1 MKHRIILVA
10 LLGALTLS
18 ACVPAV
24 MFGGAVAGA
33 YTASDR
39 RTVSQQIDDKKLD
52 ALIERRIE
60 ENFGETIHVNAT
72 AFNGVVLLTG
82 EIPTPELRTAF
93 QQLIQL
99 TPNVRR
105 FIDETK
111 QIPLSSTQW
120 RLNDAAMTTKVKSRL
135 ANSQAFHI
143 AHIKVVTEGNDIY
156 LMGKVSQ
163 KEADAAIEIARTTSA
178 VNRVVNAFEIMTE
191 EEWQQEQAAKAA
203 SQPNPQERAEGL
215 KK

>member
-1 MKHRIILVA
+1 MKKIILAA
-10 LLGALTLS
+10 LLSSLTLS

-33 YTASDR
+33 YAASDR
-39 RTVSQQIDDKKLD
+39 RSVEQQIEDKRLD
-52 ALIERRIE
+52 SLIERRIE
-60 ENFGETIHVNAT
+60 ENFGESIHVNAT

-82 EIPTPELRTAF
+82 EIPTPELRASF
-93 QQLIQL
+93 QQLLQL
-99 TPNVRR
+99 TPNVKR

-135 ANSQAFHI
+135 ANTDAFHI
-143 AHIKVVTEGNDIY
+143 AHIKVVTEGNDVY
-156 LMGKVSQ
+156 LMGRVSQ
-163 KEADAAIEIARTTSA
+163 KEADAAIAIARTTTA

-191 EEWQQEQAAKAA
+191 EEWQKEVVSKAAAKV
-203 SQPNPQERAEGL
+203 SPPERAESP

>member
-1 MKHRIILVA
+1 MRKRLLAA
-10 LLGALTLS
+10 LLCAMSLS
-18 ACVPAV
+18 GCVPAV

-33 YTASDR
+33 YSASDR
-39 RTVSQQIDDKKLD
+39 RTLSQQINDKKLD

-82 EIPTPELRTAF
+82 EIPSQELRTSF
-93 QQLIQL
+93 QQLIQQ
-99 TPNVRR
+99 TPNVKR

-135 ANSQAFHI
+135 TNSGAFHI
-143 AHIKVVTEGNDIY
+143 AHIKVVTEGNDVY

-163 KEADAAIEIARTTSA
+163 KEADAAIEIARSTSA

-191 EEWQQEQAAKAA
+191 EEWQKELDTNAA
-203 SQPNPQERAEGL
+203 QRQIPQERVDPP

>member
-1 MKHRIILVA
+1 MKKIILVA
-10 LLGALTLS
+10 LLSSLTLS

-33 YTASDR
+33 YAASDR
-39 RTVSQQIDDKKLD
+39 RSVEQQIEDKRLD
-52 ALIERRIE
+52 NLIERRIE

-82 EIPTPELRTAF
+82 EIPTPELRASF

-99 TPNVRR
+99 TPNVKR

-135 ANSQAFHI
+135 ANTDAFHI
-143 AHIKVVTEGNDIY
+143 SHIKVVTEGNDVY
-156 LMGKVSQ
+156 LMGRVSQ
-163 KEADAAIEIARTTSA
+163 KEADAAIAIARTTTA

-191 EEWQQEQAAKAA
+191 EEWQKEVANKSAAKA
-203 SQPNPQERAEGL
+203 SPPERVEAP

>member
-1 MKHRIILVA
+1 MKKIILAA
-10 LLGALTLS
+10 LLSSLTLS

-33 YTASDR
+33 YAASDR
-39 RTVSQQIDDKKLD
+39 RSVEQQIEDKRLD
-52 ALIERRIE
+52 NLIERRIE

-82 EIPTPELRTAF
+82 EIPTAELRASF

-99 TPNVRR
+99 TPNVKR

-135 ANSQAFHI
+135 ANTDAFHI
-143 AHIKVVTEGNDIY
+143 SHIKVVTEGNDVY
-156 LMGKVSQ
+156 LMGRVSQ
-163 KEADAAIEIARTTSA
+163 KEADAAIAIARTTQA

-191 EEWQQEQAAKAA
+191 EEWQKEVASKAA
-203 SQPNPQERAEGL
+203 ARANPPERAEAP